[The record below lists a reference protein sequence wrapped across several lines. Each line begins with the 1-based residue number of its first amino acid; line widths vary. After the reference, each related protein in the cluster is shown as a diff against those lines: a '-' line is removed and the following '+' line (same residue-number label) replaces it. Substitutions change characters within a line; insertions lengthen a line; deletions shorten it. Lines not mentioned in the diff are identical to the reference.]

1 MRRPEHARPNPAN
14 GRGLTGKLALSLGV
28 LALGLLVL
36 EAVARLLPDPSDSI
50 VAHRIPDPVLGW
62 RLEPGAR
69 VSYRAGGPA
78 VDFVYNSRGWRDVE
92 HDIAKPRDVRRV
104 LVLGD
109 SFMEAFSVP
118 LEASLARRLE
128 AELDASG
135 PTEVINFGVGGY
147 GTLQQW
153 LAFTTEGVW
162 YEPDL
167 VLLAFYTHNDVLD
180 NSRTL
185 LGAEFPATDANVRS
199 RPFLDPSSPDWQV
212 IPPDYASARRA
223 FAEALG
229 TSDANLPGPLR
240 LLGRSALYRR
250 YRDVRRSLGQPAAA
264 PQNELRVPGVYACD
278 QPPEWA
284 EAWRLTERILVRL
297 AEDVRASG
305 AELVVFT
312 VPSHL
317 EVDPPDVPEARCLAE
332 PPQSTRLPPT
342 LAAHGVRFVDLL
354 PEFRAAH
361 AGGARLFGGDLHW
374 TEDGH
379 ALAARVVAE
388 ALGRRSH

>member
-1 MRRPEHARPNPAN
+1 MRRPEHARPNPAK
-14 GRGLTGKLALSLGV
+14 GRGLTRKLALSLGV
-28 LALGLLVL
+28 LAFGLLVL
-36 EAVARLLPDPSDSI
+36 EAVAQVLPDPSDSV

-69 VSYRAGGPA
+69 VTYRAGGPA
-78 VDFVYNSRGWRDVE
+78 VDVVYNSRGWRDVE
-92 HDIAKPRDVRRV
+92 HDLAKADDVRRI

-180 NSRTL
+180 NSRAL
-185 LGAEFPATDANVRS
+185 LGAEFPETDANVRS
-199 RPFLDPSSPDWQV
+199 RPFLDPSAPSWRV
-212 IPPDYASARRA
+212 MPPDFEGARRA

-229 TSDANLPGPLR
+229 RPDANLPGPPR

-250 YRDVRRSLGQPAAA
+250 YRDVRRSLTRPDAT
-264 PQNELRVPGVYACD
+264 PQRQRRVPGVYACD
-278 QPPEWA
+278 ETPEWA

-332 PPQSTRLPPT
+332 PPQGTRLPAT

-354 PEFRAAH
+354 PEFRAAR
-361 AGGARLFGGDLHW
+361 AGGARLLGGDLHW